1 MHKTTL
7 YLPEIDVRELKSLSL
22 GTVKKGLT
30 YHIQQAVKM
39 YLIFLKRNKK
49 SKLSVF
55 LRGKGVGK
63 KSQFGDGVVY
73 QRRLREEWD

>member
-7 YLPEIDVRELKSLSL
+7 YLPEMAVHELKSLSL
-22 GTVKKGLT
+22 GSSKKGLT

-39 YLIFLKRNKK
+39 YLAFLKKNKK

-55 LRGKGVGK
+55 LKGKGVGK
-63 KSQFGDGVVY
+63 KSQFGDGVVF
-73 QRRLREEWD
+73 QRRLRDEWN